1 MDGAFGGIDVVQL
14 RRDELKSD
22 AFLAYEG
29 FEGYWALAV
38 QHLKG

>member
-1 MDGAFGGIDVVQL
+1 MIFKDMDGAFGGIDVVQL

-29 FEGYWALAV
+29 FEV
-38 QHLKG
+38 C